1 MSSSKLSQ
9 PYRFSIPSDF
19 HSLSRSLGDL
29 SLAAFR
35 RILTFSP
42 RAAAATTVYV
52 DDMLSLSL
60 HGENS
65 IKTEQQTHAI
75 SQSSGGVLSLTRV
88 AVCVMAR
95 TFILLVG
102 FSLIKFNVF
111 VRSYSF
117 THKYLL

>member
-1 MSSSKLSQ
+1 MVHECQVQNFPNRIAFPSLLIFTRSS
-9 PYRFSIPSDF
+9 
-19 HSLSRSLGDL
+19 SRSLGDL

-42 RAAAATTVYV
+42 RAASATTVYV

-88 AVCVMAR
+88 TECVIAR
-95 TFILLVG
+95 TFILPVG
-102 FSLIKFNVF
+102 FSFIRFNVF
-111 VRSYSF
+111 V
-117 THKYLL
+117 